1 MEAAPS
7 RTALLAALARGRLR
21 PEEEPPWVLDDPFAL
36 ILIGESWRQ
45 IEELADSLFPREV
58 QRDVLAGIATRS
70 R

>member
-1 MEAAPS
+1 LHAVAFAQK
-7 RTALLAALARGRLR
+7 RNR
-21 PEEEPPWVLDDPFAL
+21 LDDPFAL
-36 ILIGESWRQ
+36 IPIGESWRQ